1 MAVPL
6 DRVGGGGAVKTKLMF
21 PEQGGNGEK
30 DQSTV
35 VHSFISPSLPFLTCK
50 VELII
55 VFLPQEVLRIN
66 ETTQVKSKPRV
77 HRGSREVWGV
87 GGMLDVLVVMMSRR

>member
-1 MAVPL
+1 M
-6 DRVGGGGAVKTKLMF
+6 
-21 PEQGGNGEK
+21 
-30 DQSTV
+30 
-35 VHSFISPSLPFLTCK
+35 
-50 VELII
+50 ELII

>member
-1 MAVPL
+1 M
-6 DRVGGGGAVKTKLMF
+6 
-21 PEQGGNGEK
+21 
-30 DQSTV
+30 
-35 VHSFISPSLPFLTCK
+35 
-50 VELII
+50 ELII

-77 HRGSREVWGV
+77 HRGLREVWGV